1 MKQKR
6 NSTLLIAVTGGMLT
20 ILIFVFGTLW
30 TGRSAGSDTEAAVRS
45 VSLLYLDE
53 LAGRREQVVESN
65 LQSKINDI
73 RVALALMDENDL
85 SSPER
90 LRAYQARMRQ
100 LYGLEKFAFVD
111 RSGLI
116 YTADG
121 TQTNIGDYAFDYQ
134 SLSAPDIS
142 ILNLKQADKKVVIA
156 VPAEGLRLEEQE
168 LTVCFME
175 IDMREMLQGVSMEAQ
190 SSDATFCNIYTSGGI
205 ALSNTVLGGLA
216 VEDNLL
222 DAMAHAVYEPDYSYE
237 TVADDFAEG
246 RRGIV
251 SFSYNGIQ
259 ETLAYV
265 PISGTDWLL
274 TYLIRES
281 VISRQIGS
289 VSDGILRRS
298 ILQSAL
304 TVLVLLAMFLFIIVQ
319 IRKNARLTLEKETAD
334 AAGRAREEEL
344 QRHIDLQTKLL
355 EEGKLRTQQD
365 QMITAM
371 ASDYRSVY
379 YVDLDQND
387 AVCYRA
393 DPEDPDHRAVG
404 DHFGYLSAFTDYA
417 RTAVADAYREGFLRF
432 IQPDAI
438 RNGLAREP
446 ILAYRYLAR
455 RSGREYYEMIRA
467 AGVRHAADRTDGMVH
482 AVGMGFTVI
491 DEEMRQSLDQ
501 RQALS
506 DALASAEQASR
517 AKTAFLNTMSHEMRT
532 PMNAI
537 IGLNS
542 LALRDPAAPEQTR
555 QYLRQIG
562 TSAEHLLHLIND
574 VLDMSRIESGRV
586 TLKTE
591 VFSLPELLETV
602 STLIRG
608 QCTEKGLSYQC
619 RTEEGIAGSYLG
631 DCAKLRQVLINILS
645 NAVKFTPEG
654 GSVTLTVE
662 NTARFDGRST
672 LRFRVE
678 DTGIGISPDFLP
690 HLFDAFSQEDS
701 STTSRYG
708 SSGLGLAIT
717 KNLVE
722 MMNGTIQAESE
733 KGRGSVFTV
742 TLTLQDA
749 EASPETA
756 GPLCADSAD
765 NFPGPA
771 EAQESEKGKVSLS
784 GLRILVAEDIAIN
797 ADILKMVLETREIE
811 AEIAENGRIA
821 VQMFS
826 EHPAGYYSAIL
837 MDMRMPEMDGLEA
850 TRAIRALPDRPD
862 ARTIPIIAL
871 TANAFDEDVQR
882 SLQAGLNAHLSKPV
896 QPELLFSALES
907 LLH

>member
-65 LQSKINDI
+65 LQGKINDI

-175 IDMREMLQGVSMEAQ
+175 IDMREMLQGVSMKAQ

-246 RRGIV
+246 RRGVV

-281 VISRQIGS
+281 VISRQISS
-289 VSDGILRRS
+289 VSEGILRRS

-355 EEGKLRTQQD
+355 EEEKLRTQQD

-379 YVDLDQND
+379 YVDLDQDD

-393 DPEDPDHRAVG
+393 DPEDPDHWAVG

-417 RTAVADAYREGFLRF
+417 RNVVTDAYREGFLRF

-438 RNGLAREP
+438 RNSLAREP

-749 EASPETA
+749 EASPETG
-756 GPLCADSAD
+756 GPLCTDSAD
-765 NFPGPA
+765 TFPGPA

>member
-6 NSTLLIAVTGGMLT
+6 NSTLLVAVIGGMLV

-142 ILNLKQADKKVVIA
+142 ILNLKQANKKVVIA

-379 YVDLDQND
+379 YVDLDQDD

-393 DPEDPDHRAVG
+393 DPEDPDQRAVG

-417 RTAVADAYREGFLRF
+417 RTAVADAYQEGFLRF

-608 QCTEKGLSYQC
+608 QCAEKGLSYQC

-708 SSGLGLAIT
+708 SSGLGLVIT

-771 EAQESEKGKVSLS
+771 EAQESEKEKVSLS